1 MVISE
6 DERASSHTTTHMSGS
21 CLGRIEVVGGRRRW
35 TVEQKLAM
43 LADAFGPGG
52 SIGAACDR
60 HRIGSGQLYTW
71 RRRALAG
78 ELTAMRS
85 ATVDPAGFAEVALST
100 PDFRSAHAPLSVS
113 PVAQGPQPCGQIG
126 IELPS
131 GVRLTVD
138 AAVDGDALARV
149 LAVLGR

>member
-6 DERASSHTTTHMSGS
+6 DERASGYMTTHMSGS

-43 LADAFGPGG
+43 LADAFGSGG

-85 ATVDPAGFAEVALST
+85 AAVDPAGFAEVALSA
-100 PDFRSAHAPLSVS
+100 PDFGSAHAPLSAA
-113 PVAQGPQPCGQIG
+113 PAAPQPCGQIR

>member
-6 DERASSHTTTHMSGS
+6 DERASGYMTTHMSGS

-43 LADAFGPGG
+43 LADAFGSGG

-85 ATVDPAGFAEVALST
+85 ATVDRAGFAEVTLA
-100 PDFRSAHAPLSVS
+100 APVVTRVPAPSSVS
-113 PVAQGPQPCGQIG
+113 AAPAAPQPCGQIG

>member
-6 DERASSHTTTHMSGS
+6 DERASSHMTNHMSGS
-21 CLGRIEVVGGRRRW
+21 CLCRIEVVGGRRRW

-52 SIGAACDR
+52 SVGAACDR

-78 ELTAMRS
+78 ELTAIRS
-85 ATVDPAGFAEVALST
+85 AAVDPAGFAEVTLSA
-100 PDFRSAHAPLSVS
+100 PDFGFAPAPLSVS
-113 PVAQGPQPCGQIG
+113 PVAQGPHPCGQIG

-138 AAVDGDALARV
+138 GTVDGDALARV

>member
-6 DERASSHTTTHMSGS
+6 VERASSHMTTHMSGS

-85 ATVDPAGFAEVALST
+85 AAVDPAGFAEVTLFA
-100 PDFRSAHAPLSVS
+100 PDFGAAPTPRSASTAPAASRS
-113 PVAQGPQPCGQIG
+113 CGQIG

-138 AAVDGDALARV
+138 GAVDGDALARV

>member
-1 MVISE
+1 MIVSK
-6 DERASSHTTTHMSGS
+6 DERTSSHMSTHMSGS
-21 CLGRIEVVGGRRRW
+21 CVGRVEIVGGRRRW
-35 TVEQKLAM
+35 TVEQKLVM

-85 ATVDPAGFAEVALST
+85 AALDPVGFAEVALST
-100 PDFRSAHAPLSVS
+100 PDFGFAAAPLSVS
-113 PVAQGPQPCGQIG
+113 PVAKGPQPCGQIG

-131 GVRLTVD
+131 AIRLTVD

>member
-6 DERASSHTTTHMSGS
+6 DERASAHTTTHMSGS
-21 CLGRIEVVGGRRRW
+21 CLRRIEVVGGRRRW

-52 SIGAACDR
+52 SIGAACD
-60 HRIGSGQLYTW
+60 Q
-71 RRRALAG
+71 
-78 ELTAMRS
+78 
-85 ATVDPAGFAEVALST
+85 ST